1 MSWNGSRQWS
11 VINFSVPCRGT
22 EVCFREKIGVRP
34 LCNRRR
40 KFTSALNSTTT
51 RTDST
56 VGTIQLYHQL
66 LLLYR
71 KHYDSLSLFYAH
83 FFFHWAV
90 KQFFFFI
97 FLLFFITSKM
107 APRKKTPSVSKK
119 PNQRTMVARKNTQV
133 KSPRGKFNVSEV
145 IRIVFINAYCQY
157 SRFYNYSYTFKFW
170 ILAEFWFRGR

>member
-1 MSWNGSRQWS
+1 
-11 VINFSVPCRGT
+11 VPWRGT

-40 KFTSALNSTTT
+40 KSTSALNSTTT

-66 LLLYR
+66 LLMYR

-83 FFFHWAV
+83 FFFIG
-90 KQFFFFI
+90 QSNRSFFLYI
-97 FLLFFITSKM
+97 FLLFFITSQM

-119 PNQRTMVARKNTQV
+119 PNQRTMMARKYTQV

-157 SRFYNYSYTFKFW
+157 SRFYNYSYIFKF
-170 ILAEFWFRGR
+170 

>member
-1 MSWNGSRQWS
+1 
-11 VINFSVPCRGT
+11 
-22 EVCFREKIGVRP
+22 VRP

-83 FFFHWAV
+83 FFFIG
-90 KQFFFFI
+90 QSNRSFFLYI
-97 FLLFFITSKM
+97 FLLFFITSQM

-145 IRIVFINAYCQY
+145 IRIVFINAYCQ
-157 SRFYNYSYTFKFW
+157 
-170 ILAEFWFRGR
+170 

>member
-1 MSWNGSRQWS
+1 MRL
-11 VINFSVPCRGT
+11 F
-22 EVCFREKIGVRP
+22 
-34 LCNRRR
+34 CNRRC
-40 KFTSALNSTTT
+40 KCTSALNSTTT

-71 KHYDSLSLFYAH
+71 KHYDSVSLFYAH
-83 FFFHWAV
+83 FFFIG
-90 KQFFFFI
+90 QSNRSFFFYI
-97 FLLFFITSKM
+97 FLLFFITSQM

-145 IRIVFINAYCQY
+145 IRIVFINAYCQ
-157 SRFYNYSYTFKFW
+157 
-170 ILAEFWFRGR
+170 